1 MGADV
6 PAGRGN
12 RARLPWRDLRRRRVA
27 VAEIA
32 GGGDETKERT
42 RQRDGKDY
50 FCSGR
55 SLFGPFLCRRGCGAV
70 GLAARGSEAGFIN
83 GDRVWLVQAD
93 DRDMGWYRSS
103 SNFSR
108 L

>member
-42 RQRDGKDY
+42 RQRDGKTI
-50 FCSGR
+50 FVRAVLFSGR
-55 SLFGPFLCRRGCGAV
+55 SCAGV
-70 GLAARGSEAGFIN
+70 VAARL
-83 GDRVWLVQAD
+83 VWLRVGRRQV
-93 DRDMGWYRSS
+93 
-103 SNFSR
+103 